1 MDVFENN
8 LSRSDVNVIGNE
20 GTKIIEIADFF
31 SDPEAVR
38 GASKTRDYAQ
48 INPHYPGIRAE
59 VEPSL
64 LSALCESVSE
74 MAAQHLNQ
82 EKRPWQGQAWYSIV
96 TFSAQRLTPI
106 QRLPHFDGFDGAQLA
121 LMIYLNRTDH
131 GGTAFYRN
139 RSTGFEHVTEAR
151 YPKYKAHLE
160 GGVRQTGLPPA
171 AYITDGAP
179 LFEKIHESTAAFN
192 SAIIYPGTILHSGV
206 IRNDLPLPSDPS
218 QGRLTINGFFRP
230 A

>member
-1 MDVFENN
+1 MDIFANS
-8 LSRSDVNVIGNE
+8 LSHSRANSIGHE
-20 GTKIIEIADFF
+20 GTKIIEISDFF
-31 SDPEAVR
+31 NDPAAVR
-38 GASKTRDYAQ
+38 ARSEQRDYAH
-48 INPHYPGIRAE
+48 INPHYPGVRAE

-64 LSALCESVSE
+64 LSALCLCVSE
-74 MAAQHLNQ
+74 MAARHLGH
-82 EKRPWQGQAWYSIV
+82 EKCEWTGQAWYSIV
-96 TFSAQRLTPI
+96 THSAAQLTPI
-106 QRLPHFDGFDGAQLA
+106 QRLPHFDGFDGNQLA
-121 LMIYLNRTDH
+121 VMIYLNRTEH

-139 RSTGFEHVTEAR
+139 RSTGFEHVTQDR

-179 LFEKIHESTAAFN
+179 LFEKIHESDAAFN
-192 SAIIYPGTILHSGV
+192 SLIIYPGTLLHSGV
-206 IRNDLPLPSDPS
+206 IRNDVPLPSDPS